1 MFDINLDGN
10 IEKDE
15 MYNLMMMFL
24 EVFTIFLI
32 WKGMM
37 SVNYENNDLNELK
50 NRISDSHDRQIE
62 LALEDI
68 VNDIYKDCNKQN
80 VLSYDEWQNWFIN

>member
-1 MFDINLDGN
+1 MFDQNLDGT

-24 EVFTIFLI
+24 E
-32 WKGMM
+32 GMM

-50 NRISDSHDRQIE
+50 QKISESPDRQIE

-68 VNDIYKDCNKQN
+68 VNEVFTDQSKS
-80 VLSYDEWQNWFIN
+80 LSFDEW